1 MHDKTIV
8 ALDMPSLKDNL
19 NLIDQLEN
27 HMWYKT
33 GLNFV
38 TQNGFD
44 AVRNLALYKNVFLDL
59 KLYDISNTIQDAV
72 KNIAD
77 MGVKFLTVMGD
88 PHIVEAASKVKGDV
102 KILAVT
108 ILTSLNRNDLNM
120 NLIKDGDLD
129 YIVEQRSDLAFRFG
143 ADGVICSPE
152 EIKLLRKTHLR
163 TDFTTAKYNDK
174 LIVTPGIRNK
184 EDDAGDQKR
193 IATRSQAIKNGADY
207 VVVGRPVYKAKN
219 PLEALRNL

>member
-19 NLIDQLEN
+19 NLIDQLDN

-59 KLYDISNTIQDAV
+59 KLYDIGNTVQDAV
-72 KNIAD
+72 RNVAD

-108 ILTSLNRNDLNM
+108 VLTSLNRNDLNM

-129 YIVEQRSDLAFRFG
+129 YIVEQRTDLAFRFG

-152 EIKLLRKTHLR
+152 EIKLVRKNY
-163 TDFTTAKYNDK
+163 KDK

-184 EDDAGDQKR
+184 QDDAGDQKR
-193 IATRSQAIKNGADY
+193 IATRSQAFNNGADY
-207 VVVGRPVYKAKN
+207 VVVGRPVYKAHN

>member
-59 KLYDISNTIQDAV
+59 KLYDIGNTVQDAV
-72 KNIAD
+72 RNVAD

-108 ILTSLNRNDLNM
+108 VLTSLNRNDLNM

-129 YIVEQRSDLAFRFG
+129 YIVEQRTDLAFRFG

-152 EIKLLRKTHLR
+152 EIKLLRKNY
-163 TDFTTAKYNDK
+163 KDK
-174 LIVTPGIRNK
+174 FIVTPGIRNK
-184 EDDAGDQKR
+184 QDDAGDQKR
-193 IATRSQAIKNGADY
+193 IATRSQAMKDGADY
-207 VVVGRPVYKAKN
+207 VVVGRPVYKAQN

>member
-19 NLIDQLEN
+19 NLIDQLDN

-59 KLYDISNTIQDAV
+59 KLYDIGNTVQDAV
-72 KNIAD
+72 RNVAD

-108 ILTSLNRNDLNM
+108 VLTSLNRNDLNM

-129 YIVEQRSDLAFRFG
+129 YIVEQRTDLAFRFG

-152 EIKLLRKTHLR
+152 EIKLVRKNY
-163 TDFTTAKYNDK
+163 KDK

-184 EDDAGDQKR
+184 QDDAGDQKR
-193 IATRSQAIKNGADY
+193 IATRSQALKNGADY
-207 VVVGRPVYKAKN
+207 VVVGRPVYKAHN

>member
-19 NLIDQLEN
+19 NLIDRLDN

-59 KLYDISNTIQDAV
+59 KLYDIGNTVQDAV
-72 KNIAD
+72 RNVAD

-108 ILTSLNRNDLNM
+108 VLTSLNRNDLNM

-129 YIVEQRSDLAFRFG
+129 YIVEQRTDLAFRFG

-152 EIKLLRKTHLR
+152 EIKLLRKNY
-163 TDFTTAKYNDK
+163 KDK
-174 LIVTPGIRNK
+174 FIVTPGIRNK
-184 EDDAGDQKR
+184 QDDAGDQKR
-193 IATRSQAIKNGADY
+193 IATRSQAMKDGADY
-207 VVVGRPVYKAKN
+207 VVVGRPVYKAHN

>member
-59 KLYDISNTIQDAV
+59 KLYDIGNTVQDAV
-72 KNIAD
+72 RNVAD

-108 ILTSLNRNDLNM
+108 VLTSLNRNDLNM

-129 YIVEQRSDLAFRFG
+129 YIVEQRTDLAFRFG

-152 EIKLLRKTHLR
+152 EIKLLRKNY
-163 TDFTTAKYNDK
+163 KDK

-184 EDDAGDQKR
+184 QDDAGDQKR
-193 IATRSQAIKNGADY
+193 IATRSQAMKDGADY
-207 VVVGRPVYKAKN
+207 VVVGRPVYKAHN

>member
-8 ALDMPSLKDNL
+8 ALDMPTLKDNL
-19 NLIDQLEN
+19 NLIEKLDN
-27 HMWYKT
+27 HQWYKT

-44 AVRNLALYKNVFLDL
+44 AVRNLARYKNVFLDL
-59 KLYDISNTIQDAV
+59 KLYDIGNTVQDAV
-72 KNIAD
+72 RNVAD

-108 ILTSLNRNDLNM
+108 VLTSLNRNDLNM
-120 NLIKDGDLD
+120 NLVVDGDIQH
-129 YIVEQRSDLAFRFG
+129 IVERRAELAFRFG

-152 EIKLLRKTHLR
+152 EIKIIRHNYK
-163 TDFTTAKYNDK
+163 DK
-174 LIVTPGIRNK
+174 LIVTPGIRQSGQPG
-184 EDDAGDQKR
+184 DDQKR
-193 IATRSQAIKNGADY
+193 IATREKAFTHGADY
-207 VVVGRPVYKAKN
+207 VVVGRPVYQSNN
-219 PLEALRNL
+219 PLEALRTL

>member
-59 KLYDISNTIQDAV
+59 KLYDIGNTVQDAV
-72 KNIAD
+72 RNVAD

-108 ILTSLNRNDLNM
+108 VLTSLNRNDLNM
-120 NLIKDGDLD
+120 NLIKDGVLD
-129 YIVEQRSDLAFRFG
+129 YIVEQRTDLAFRFG

-152 EIKLLRKTHLR
+152 EIKLLRKNY
-163 TDFTTAKYNDK
+163 KDK
-174 LIVTPGIRNK
+174 FIVTPGIRNK
-184 EDDAGDQKR
+184 QDDAGDQKR
-193 IATRSQAIKNGADY
+193 IATRSQAFKNGADY
-207 VVVGRPVYKAKN
+207 VVVGRPVYKAHN

>member
-8 ALDMPSLKDNL
+8 ALDMPTLKDNL
-19 NLIDQLEN
+19 NLIEKLDN
-27 HMWYKT
+27 HQWYKT

-44 AVRNLALYKNVFLDL
+44 AVRNLARYKNVFLDL
-59 KLYDISNTIQDAV
+59 KLYDIGNTVQDAV
-72 KNIAD
+72 RNVAD

-108 ILTSLNRNDLNM
+108 VLTSLNRNDLNM
-120 NLIKDGDLD
+120 NLVVDGDIQ
-129 YIVEQRSDLAFRFG
+129 YIVERRAELAFRFG

-152 EIKLLRKTHLR
+152 EIKIIRHNYK
-163 TDFTTAKYNDK
+163 DK
-174 LIVTPGIRNK
+174 LIVTPGIRQSGQPG
-184 EDDAGDQKR
+184 DDQKR
-193 IATRSQAIKNGADY
+193 IATREKAFTHGADY
-207 VVVGRPVYKAKN
+207 VVVGRPVYQSNN
-219 PLEALRNL
+219 PLEALRTL

>member
-19 NLIDQLEN
+19 NLIDQLDN

-59 KLYDISNTIQDAV
+59 KLYDIGNTVQDAV
-72 KNIAD
+72 RNVAD

-108 ILTSLNRNDLNM
+108 ILTSLNRHDLNM

-129 YIVEQRSDLAFRFG
+129 YIVEQRTDLAFRFG

-152 EIKLLRKTHLR
+152 EIELLRKNY
-163 TDFTTAKYNDK
+163 KDK

-184 EDDAGDQKR
+184 QDDAGDQKR
-193 IATRSQAIKNGADY
+193 IATRSQAFTNGADY
-207 VVVGRPVYKAKN
+207 VVVGRPVYKAHN

>member
-19 NLIDQLEN
+19 NLIDQLDN

-59 KLYDISNTIQDAV
+59 KLYDIGNTVQDAV
-72 KNIAD
+72 RNVAD

-108 ILTSLNRNDLNM
+108 VLTSLNRNDLNM

-129 YIVEQRSDLAFRFG
+129 YIVEQRTDLAFRFG

-152 EIKLLRKTHLR
+152 EIKLLRKNY
-163 TDFTTAKYNDK
+163 KDK
-174 LIVTPGIRNK
+174 FIVTPGIRNK
-184 EDDAGDQKR
+184 QDDAGLAYCK
-193 IATRSQAIKNGADY
+193 
-207 VVVGRPVYKAKN
+207 
-219 PLEALRNL
+219 

>member
-19 NLIDQLEN
+19 NLIDRLDN

-38 TQNGFD
+38 TQNGLD

-59 KLYDISNTIQDAV
+59 KLYDIGNTVQDAV
-72 KNIAD
+72 RNVAD

-108 ILTSLNRNDLNM
+108 VLTSLNRNDLNM

-129 YIVEQRSDLAFRFG
+129 YIVEQRTDLAFRFG

-152 EIKLLRKTHLR
+152 EIKLLRKNY
-163 TDFTTAKYNDK
+163 KDK

-184 EDDAGDQKR
+184 QDDAGDQKR
-193 IATRSQAIKNGADY
+193 IATRSQAPGAGILHEGL
-207 VVVGRPVYKAKN
+207 VGTNV
-219 PLEALRNL
+219 

>member
-19 NLIDQLEN
+19 NLIDQLDN

-59 KLYDISNTIQDAV
+59 KLYDIGNTVQDAV
-72 KNIAD
+72 RNVAD

-108 ILTSLNRNDLNM
+108 VLTSLNRNDLNM

-129 YIVEQRSDLAFRFG
+129 YIVEQRTDLAFRFG

-152 EIKLLRKTHLR
+152 EIKLLRKNY
-163 TDFTTAKYNDK
+163 KDK

-184 EDDAGDQKR
+184 QDDAGDQKR
-193 IATRSQAIKNGADY
+193 IATRSQAMKDGADY
-207 VVVGRPVYKAKN
+207 VVVGRPVYKAHN

>member
-19 NLIDQLEN
+19 NLIDQLDN

-59 KLYDISNTIQDAV
+59 KLYDIGNTVQDAV
-72 KNIAD
+72 RNVAD

-108 ILTSLNRNDLNM
+108 VLTSLNRNDLNM

-129 YIVEQRSDLAFRFG
+129 YIVEQRTDLAFRFG

-152 EIKLLRKTHLR
+152 EIKLLRKNY
-163 TDFTTAKYNDK
+163 KDK

-184 EDDAGDQKR
+184 QDDAGYQKR
-193 IATRSQAIKNGADY
+193 LATRSQAFKNGADY
-207 VVVGRPVYKAKN
+207 VVVGRPVYKAHN

>member
-19 NLIDQLEN
+19 NLIDQLDN

-59 KLYDISNTIQDAV
+59 KLYDIGNTVQDAV
-72 KNIAD
+72 RNVAD

-108 ILTSLNRNDLNM
+108 VLTSLNRNDLNM
-120 NLIKDGDLD
+120 NLIKDGDLN
-129 YIVEQRSDLAFRFG
+129 YIVEQRTDLAFRFG

-152 EIKLLRKTHLR
+152 EIKLLRKNY
-163 TDFTTAKYNDK
+163 KDK
-174 LIVTPGIRNK
+174 FIVTPGIRNK
-184 EDDAGDQKR
+184 QDDAGDQKR
-193 IATRSQAIKNGADY
+193 IATRSQAMKDGADY
-207 VVVGRPVYKAKN
+207 VVVGRPVYKAHN

>member
-19 NLIDQLEN
+19 NLIDQLDN

-59 KLYDISNTIQDAV
+59 KLYDIGNTVQDAV
-72 KNIAD
+72 RNVAD

-102 KILAVT
+102 KIFAVT
-108 ILTSLNRNDLNM
+108 VLTSLNRNDLNM

-129 YIVEQRSDLAFRFG
+129 YIVEQRTDLAFRFG

-152 EIKLLRKTHLR
+152 EIKLLRKNY
-163 TDFTTAKYNDK
+163 KDK

-184 EDDAGDQKR
+184 QDDAGDQKR
-193 IATRSQAIKNGADY
+193 IATRSQAFTNGADY
-207 VVVGRPVYKAKN
+207 VVVGRPVYKAHN

>member
-59 KLYDISNTIQDAV
+59 KLYDIGNTVQDAV
-72 KNIAD
+72 RNVAD

-108 ILTSLNRNDLNM
+108 VLTSLNRNDLNM

-129 YIVEQRSDLAFRFG
+129 YIVEQRTDLAFRFG

-152 EIKLLRKTHLR
+152 EIKLLRKNY
-163 TDFTTAKYNDK
+163 KDK
-174 LIVTPGIRNK
+174 FIVTPGIRNK
-184 EDDAGDQKR
+184 QDDAGDQKR
-193 IATRSQAIKNGADY
+193 IATRSQAMKDGADY
-207 VVVGRPVYKAKN
+207 VVVGRPVYKAHN

>member
-8 ALDMPSLKDNL
+8 ALDMPTLEDNL
-19 NLIDQLEN
+19 NLVEQLGD
-27 HMWYKT
+27 HQWYKT

-44 AVRNLALYKNVFLDL
+44 AVRNLAQHKNVFLDL
-59 KLYDISNTIQDAV
+59 KLYDIGNTVQDAV
-72 KNIAD
+72 RNVAD

-108 ILTSLNRNDLNM
+108 VLTSLNRNDLNM
-120 NLIKDGDLD
+120 NLIVDGDIQ
-129 YIVEQRSDLAFRFG
+129 YIVERRAELAFRFAG

-152 EIKLLRKTHLR
+152 EVKIIRHNYK
-163 TDFTTAKYNDK
+163 DK
-174 LIVTPGIRNK
+174 LIVTPGIRPWGQSG
-184 EDDAGDQKR
+184 DDQKR
-193 IATRSQAIKNGADY
+193 IATREKAFTHGADY
-207 VVVGRPVYKAKN
+207 VVVGRPVYQSNN
-219 PLEALRNL
+219 PLEALRTL